1 MSKVE
6 IDERID
12 PNSWTTKELVKHLY
26 REIQDIHKNQA
37 EMLKAIEKFERKEQ
51 AQKAVNRALIAIG
64 SAVGAV
70 AGFLVKHLFGQ

>member
-1 MSKVE
+1 MLDEKDE
-6 IDERID
+6 IID

-26 REIQDIHKNQA
+26 REMQEIHKNQQ
-37 EMLKAIEKFERKEQ
+37 ETMKAIERFERKEE

-70 AGFLVKHLFGQ
+70 AGFLIKHLVGQ